1 MTCLA
6 VKKKL
11 QGMPKAKTN
20 TGKKAIIRNKFVYDI
35 DIGIIKQ
42 GI

>member
-20 TGKKAIIRNKFVYDI
+20 TEEKKQSSETNLYMT
-35 DIGIIKQ
+35 
-42 GI
+42 